1 MSPRALKLAP
11 AGSRRRKAALR
22 SIFLKRFGETSYS
35 GGPSMF
41 AEQEEIL
48 PQFFLRRGTR
58 WLRWISRF
66 RVDYRSQ
73 RLGAVSVQEN
83 AQVSSVRVDNE
94 L

>member
-1 MSPRALKLAP
+1 LAV
-11 AGSRRRKAALR
+11 SRWRKAALR
-22 SIFLKRFGETSYS
+22 SIFLKLFGDRSYS
-35 GGPSMF
+35 GGPPAF

-73 RLGAVSVQEN
+73 RLGAVSIQEN
-83 AQVSSVRVDNE
+83 AQVSSVPVDNE